1 MEKKTYPI
9 HKLDGNITA
18 ILQTII
24 SADIPGCINKGLSNE
39 IHFIEEGTSITNPA
53 KIVPDILNGGYYVQL
68 SVAYCQYLWL
78 ICDMALK
85 SIDFE
90 TISYECGKR
99 GLDLKGYKAFLEEF
113 ISLPKEMALEKLQKS
128 GYNINPTQYYDY
140 LKRSLSIID
149 TERLKK
155 ELEMDYCL
163 LLPLA
168 DKSKAIDIEKYYQIN
183 FDGAYEEKVNAMY
196 CFGITFVLL
205 HELSH
210 FSLGHISVCESNKKK
225 EMEEEMEADI
235 AAFWNIYSS
244 LTGPELFS
252 ANCGLLCVLFSF
264 IFIFL
269 NPNLSIDEKDNHP
282 REDKRLFEIYDNIKD
297 DNEKFTLL
305 IIHMF
310 KLWKDFNGIQDFP
323 ELKNGNLEDA
333 INSIK
338 EFLSGY
344 NPN

>member
-1 MEKKTYPI
+1 MELKTYPI

-39 IHFIEEGTSITNPA
+39 IHFIDEGTSITDSA

-68 SVAYCQYLWL
+68 SAAYCQYLWL
-78 ICDMALK
+78 ICDIALK

-99 GLDLKGYKAFLEEF
+99 GLDLNDYKTFLEEF

-128 GYNINPTQYYDY
+128 GYNINPAQYYDY
-140 LKRSLSIID
+140 IKRSPSIID
-149 TERLKK
+149 IERLKK

-183 FDGAYEEKVNAMY
+183 FGGAYEEKVNAMY
-196 CFGITFVLL
+196 CYGITFVLL

-210 FSLGHISVCESNKKK
+210 FSLGHLNKTI
-225 EMEEEMEADI
+225 EEESDEIEADI

-244 LTGPELFS
+244 LTGPQLFS
-252 ANCGLLCVLFSF
+252 ANCGLLCVLFS
-264 IFIFL
+264 FIFL

-297 DNEKFTLL
+297 DNEKFELL

-310 KLWKDFNGIQDFP
+310 RLWKDFNDIQDFP
-323 ELKNGNLEDA
+323 ELKNGNLEDT

-338 EFLSGY
+338 EFLSSY

>member
-1 MEKKTYPI
+1 MELKTYPI

-39 IHFIEEGTSITNPA
+39 IHFIDEGTSITDSA

-68 SVAYCQYLWL
+68 SAAYCQYLWL
-78 ICDMALK
+78 ICDIALK

-99 GLDLKGYKAFLEEF
+99 GLDLNDYKAFLEEF

-128 GYNINPTQYYDY
+128 GYNINPAQYYDY
-140 LKRSLSIID
+140 IKRSPSIID
-149 TERLKK
+149 IERLKK

-183 FDGAYEEKVNAMY
+183 FGGAYEEKVNAMY
-196 CFGITFVLL
+196 CFGITFILL

-210 FSLGHISVCESNKKK
+210 FTLGHLHKD
-225 EMEEEMEADI
+225 EEITDETDADI
-235 AAFWNIYSS
+235 AAFWEINGS
-244 LTGPELFS
+244 LAEQRLFS
-252 ANCGLLCVLFSF
+252 AYCGLICVLFSLLY
-264 IFIFL
+264 L
-269 NPNLSIDEKDNHP
+269 NPDMIEDGIHP
-282 REDKRLFEIYDNIKD
+282 REDKRIFDIYENIKD
-297 DNEKFTLL
+297 ENIKFSLL

-310 KLWKDFNGIQDFP
+310 KLWKDLNNTQGFP
-323 ELKNGNLEDA
+323 DLDIDNPVEA
-333 INSIK
+333 IYHIK
-338 EFLSGY
+338 SFLSG
-344 NPN
+344 PNQN